1 MEKNMTSQST
11 PILSAQHATGPRTV
25 AGKNRS
31 RRNAIKHGIFSK
43 QLILDRERRAD
54 FEKLHRSLREYFEP
68 EGSVQEIFVEQL
80 AVDFLRESR
89 VIVAESSII
98 ARSPAFD
105 EVVCPTAPLRTA
117 MKRLCQMSRNITI
130 PGFDCVEDLKFLNDI
145 YKTCGPVFD
154 EGFCANFR
162 DLMEP
167 SLDCNASGGG
177 KGAKED
183 RVKLAK
189 QFIEREFGRLYQL
202 SEKLESNESRSTVVS
217 STPCPQA
224 DLDHI
229 IRYESHLSRKIEKK
243 INLLQQLQRTR
254 RGYPPPPTIKAD
266 IS

>member
-1 MEKNMTSQST
+1 MEKNMMSQSI
-11 PILSAQHATGPRTV
+11 PILSAQHASGPRTV

-54 FEKLHRSLREYFEP
+54 FEKLHRSFREYFEP
-68 EGSVQEIFVEQL
+68 EGSVQEILVEQL
-80 AVDFLRESR
+80 AIDFLRESR
-89 VIVAESSII
+89 IIVAESSII
-98 ARSPAFD
+98 ARSPAFG
-105 EVVCPTAPLRTA
+105 EVVHPSALLRTA
-117 MKRLCQMSRNITI
+117 MRRLVQMAKNIAI
-130 PGFDCVEDLKFLNDI
+130 PEFDCGEDLKILSDI
-145 YKTCGPVFD
+145 YNTCGPVSG

-167 SLDCNASGGG
+167 SLGCNTSGGG
-177 KGAKED
+177 KGSKED

-189 QFIEREFGRLYQL
+189 QLIEREFGRLYHL
-202 SEKLESNESRSTVVS
+202 SEKLESNELISTVVS
-217 STPCPQA
+217 STPYAA

-229 IRYESHLSRKIEKK
+229 IRYESHLSRKIEKR

-254 RGYPPPPTIKAD
+254 RGYPPPPTIKVD